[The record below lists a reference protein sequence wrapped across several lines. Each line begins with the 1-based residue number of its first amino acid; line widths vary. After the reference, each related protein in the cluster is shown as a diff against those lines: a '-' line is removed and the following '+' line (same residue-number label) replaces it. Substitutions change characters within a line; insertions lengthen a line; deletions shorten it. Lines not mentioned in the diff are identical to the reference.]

1 MAQSTEE
8 VALDLSCAP
17 LDLSVKPS
25 ITPISIS
32 EHINGVEHFSFLD
45 TVANKATHKDTT
57 CQIDVEAWHDS
68 LWNVSSV
75 LKLEEVRDDWRSED
89 EASNDDCVPWRCCN
103 VIEPIENN
111 MGHNFAFRELV
122 SDDDSDQIPTT
133 GSGISN
139 SNEFFVFSEPLEDT
153 FETVSDVNEEPGTS
167 LARVKVITSD
177 QSLAANCEL
186 EEFSSPTFKCG
197 SQSVS
202 LLRLTKSLEKVK
214 CQAASADIP
223 ATMTGPREVE
233 GIRSMGSQHTGAIEP
248 VAGHQSVLTELSSSQ
263 TISTLQRNS
272 CSKEQNMNDLLNC
285 WSNDDPEYT
294 ICHKRWRVDIKGEM
308 NEFENCINELPCDEP
323 MIEVSDSEEG
333 DDIVELPIIENES
346 DEKTG
351 CDDQDTRSI
360 LHDNELQLFSS
371 RIMVAQTGSAQESHS
386 NAATSILESGNTQL
400 NESDKAKVEV
410 ESALMHESSILSDSL
425 EPLMLSDTD
434 FDLDELFKVESN
446 NNCDD
451 FLSDL
456 LIDLP

>member
-1 MAQSTEE
+1 MALSTEE

-45 TVANKATHKDTT
+45 TVANKATHKDT
-57 CQIDVEAWHDS
+57 CQIDIEAWHDS
-68 LWNVSSV
+68 LWNVSGL
-75 LKLEEVRDDWRSED
+75 LKLEEIRDDWRSED
-89 EASNDDCVPWRCCN
+89 EATNDDYVPWRCSVN
-103 VIEPIENN
+103 EPIENN
-111 MGHNFAFRELV
+111 MGHNFELV
-122 SDDDSDQIPTT
+122 SADDLDQIQSI

-139 SNEFFVFSEPLEDT
+139 SSEFFVFGKPLEDT
-153 FETVSDVNEEPGTS
+153 FETVSDVDKEPRTS
-167 LARVKVITSD
+167 LAGVKVVTSD
-177 QSLAANCEL
+177 QSLAATSEL
-186 EEFSSPTFKCG
+186 EEFSSPPFRFG

-202 LLRLTKSLEKVK
+202 LLSLTKSLEKVK

-223 ATMTGPREVE
+223 ATMTVPREVE
-233 GIRSMGSQHTGAIEP
+233 GIRSMESQHTGAIEP

-263 TISTLQRNS
+263 TISTLQQDS
-272 CSKEQNMNDLLNC
+272 CSKKQNLNDLLNC

-294 ICHKRWRVDIKGEM
+294 ICLKRWRVDIKGEM

-323 MIEVSDSEEG
+323 MIQVSDSEEG

-360 LHDNELQLFSS
+360 LHDNELQLFST
-371 RIMVAQTGSAQESHS
+371 RVLVAQTGSAQESQS
-386 NAATSILESGNTQL
+386 NAATSISESGNTQI

-410 ESALMHESSILSDSL
+410 ESALMHESGILSDSL

-434 FDLDELFKVESN
+434 FDLDELFKVEPN